1 MIFKLALKNISSK
14 PLRAVATVLVIAIAV
29 ALVFSMLSFSD
40 AVYDYLFQVETA
52 GAGISDVTLKTNST
66 SDRITGVS
74 GLDGVEGVDKVVP
87 TLNMYAL
94 SNGQYLSLRG
104 FDKGDYETLADI
116 DVVEGDIALLDQNID
131 NVVVKVALLKC
142 RESLASV

>member
-74 GLDGVEGVDKVVP
+74 GLDGVEGVD
-87 TLNMYAL
+87 
-94 SNGQYLSLRG
+94 
-104 FDKGDYETLADI
+104 
-116 DVVEGDIALLDQNID
+116 
-131 NVVVKVALLKC
+131 
-142 RESLASV
+142 